1 MRPEKMR
8 QIEAENRAA
17 MLQEAD
23 RQISPVARR
32 IARQVADRREQ
43 LPKLSEEEKRRKAL
57 EFQAKIQGNVTQ
69 GSGQEGDGVIPAPG
83 TLPSAAKGVRGGAEA
98 PLKGQKIA
106 DSSAATRAPQTG
118 GRWPTGPQSNGR
130 ATGSSAPEAAA
141 RAADPEIPE
150 RLKTK
155 PNRKENEF
163 MMNLMI
169 LRNTMKRNAP
179 ACRERARL
187 AGKWVWRDIR
197 LLTVLVERIQEKLL
211 RTMPESRDDYYRAYA
226 QHGHYELHMDG
237 PVRTARHI
245 LMTDKH
251 AAALAEAAMK
261 SECILCIREGSEIGQ
276 CPLREALLESAVPTA
291 ISDGDSLFRK
301 CEYRDAAGKLIQGK
315 DVSI

>member
-1 MRPEKMR
+1 MMGVDPKEELARKFHAELMDRYGAMITRPGH
-8 QIEAENRAA
+8 
-17 MLQEAD
+17 
-23 RQISPVARR
+23 P
-32 IARQVADRREQ
+32 
-43 LPKLSEEEKRRKAL
+43 LP
-57 EFQAKIQGNVTQ
+57 
-69 GSGQEGDGVIPAPG
+69 DHVIPAPG
-83 TLPSAAKGVRGGAEA
+83 TLPMAAGGRAGRAEA
-98 PLKGQKIA
+98 PPEGQKIA
-106 DSSAATRAPQTG
+106 SSSAGARAPEA
-118 GRWPTGPQSNGR
+118 R
-130 ATGSSAPEAAA
+130 AAA
-141 RAADPEIPE
+141 RAKEPDPEIPE

-155 PNRKENEF
+155 PNRRENEF
-163 MMNLMI
+163 MLNLMI

-261 SECILCIREGSEIGQ
+261 SECILCMREGSEIGQ
-276 CPLREALLESAVPTA
+276 CALREALLESAVPTA
-291 ISDGDSLFRK
+291 IEDGDSLFRK
-301 CEYRDAAGKLIQGK
+301 CEYRDAAGALVQGK
-315 DVSI
+315 DVTI

>member
-1 MRPEKMR
+1 MSRIHGQMSPEYYN
-8 QIEAENRAA
+8 A
-17 MLQEAD
+17 LQKAGAFPLTED
-23 RQISPVARR
+23 
-32 IARQVADRREQ
+32 
-43 LPKLSEEEKRRKAL
+43 EKRRKAL
-57 EFQAKIQGNVTQ
+57 EFQAQFLGSVTQ
-69 GSGQEGDGVIPAPG
+69 RQGAGGAGVIPAPG

-98 PLKGQKIA
+98 PPCGQKIA
-106 DSSAATRAPQTG
+106 DSSAAPR
-118 GRWPTGPQSNGR
+118 
-130 ATGSSAPEAAA
+130 APEAGAA
-141 RAADPEIPE
+141 TRGKEPDPEIPE
-150 RLKTK
+150 QLKTK

-197 LLTVLVERIQEKLL
+197 LMTILVERIQEKLL
-211 RTMPESRDDYYRAYA
+211 RTMPQSRDDYYRAYA

>member
-8 QIEAENRAA
+8 QIEAENRQA

-23 RQISPVARR
+23 RQISPVARQ

-43 LPKLSEEEKRRKAL
+43 LPKLSEEEKRRKAM
-57 EFQAKIQGNVTQ
+57 EIQAQFMGSVTQ
-69 GSGQEGDGVIPAPG
+69 GSGQAGAGVIPAPG
-83 TLPSAAKGVRGGAEA
+83 TLPSAAKGVRAGAEA
-98 PLKGQKIA
+98 PPEGQKIA
-106 DSSAATRAPQTG
+106 GSSAAAR
-118 GRWPTGPQSNGR
+118 
-130 ATGSSAPEAAA
+130 APEAAA

-150 RLKTK
+150 QLKTK
-155 PNRKENEF
+155 PNRRENEF

>member
-1 MRPEKMR
+1 MGVNPKEELARKFHAELMDRYGAMITRPGH
-8 QIEAENRAA
+8 
-17 MLQEAD
+17 
-23 RQISPVARR
+23 P
-32 IARQVADRREQ
+32 
-43 LPKLSEEEKRRKAL
+43 LP
-57 EFQAKIQGNVTQ
+57 
-69 GSGQEGDGVIPAPG
+69 DHVIPAPG
-83 TLPSAAKGVRGGAEA
+83 TLPMAAGGRAG
-98 PLKGQKIA
+98 PGGSPGSGQKIA
-106 DSSAATRAPQTG
+106 STSAGARAPEA
-118 GRWPTGPQSNGR
+118 R
-130 ATGSSAPEAAA
+130 AAA
-141 RAADPEIPE
+141 RAKEPDPEIPE
-150 RLKTK
+150 QLKTK

-237 PVRTARHI
+237 PVRTPRHI

-261 SECILCIREGSEIGQ
+261 SECILCMREGNEIGR
-276 CPLREALLESAVPTA
+276 CELREALLESAVPTA
-291 ISDGDSLFRK
+291 IEDGDSLFRK
-301 CEYRDAAGKLIQGK
+301 CEYRDAAGALVQGK
-315 DVSI
+315 DVTI